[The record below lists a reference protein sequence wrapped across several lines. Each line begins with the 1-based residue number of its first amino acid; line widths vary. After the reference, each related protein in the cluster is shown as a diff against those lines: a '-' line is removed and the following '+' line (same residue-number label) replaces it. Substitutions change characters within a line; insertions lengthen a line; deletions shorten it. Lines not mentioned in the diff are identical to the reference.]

1 MSATAVQTATGQT
14 VDRYGIGASEIAAAC
29 GICSFRSPLS
39 LWLEKTGKGE
49 PFSGNDHTAWGQALE
64 PLLRF
69 WYSQRTQLP
78 VLVPP
83 ASIFHPTLTWARC
96 TPDGIALAPDETTW
110 LHLVQ
115 CKNVGRRQAWRWG
128 EDVTDPNSVTHE
140 YHAQVAWEMYVTGM
154 DRCDLIASIGGSPP
168 VIYEIHRDAQ
178 FEAEL
183 VEAASEFWRCVETG
197 RPPRVDHSEDWT
209 KYLAQ
214 QMKRSGSVVPRAGKT
229 DALAVQLRDAYEM
242 VRRAEENAEALKNEF
257 RAVMAEQGAE
267 AVETGEGL
275 IKWPANV
282 NGVRSFKVPNVWK
295 KESR

>member
-1 MSATAVQTATGQT
+1 MTAHATIAANGQQ
-14 VDRYGIGASEIAAAC
+14 VDRYGIGASEIAAAV
-29 GICSFRSPLS
+29 GISSFRSPLS
-39 LWLEKTGKGE
+39 LWLEKTGRGE
-49 PFSGNDHTAWGQALE
+49 EFAGNEHTQWGQMLE
-64 PLLRF
+64 PLLRA
-69 WYSQRTQLP
+69 WYAEKTQLA

-83 ASIFHPTLTWARC
+83 ASVFHPTLTWARC
-96 TPDGIALAPDETTW
+96 TPDGIALGPDDKP

-128 EDVTDPNSVTHE
+128 EDVTDPNSITSE
-140 YHAQVAWEMYVTGM
+140 YLAQVNWEMFVTGY

-183 VEAASEFWRCVETG
+183 VEAAAEFWQCVTSG
-197 RPPRVDHSEDWT
+197 KPPRVDHSEDWT

-214 QMKRSGSVVPRAGKT
+214 QMKRSGSVAPRSGKG

-242 VRRAEENAEALKNEF
+242 VKRAEENCNQIKNEF
-257 RAVMAEQGAE
+257 RALLTEQGAE
-267 AVETGEGL
+267 AVETGEGP
-275 IKWPANV
+275 IKWKKNV
-282 NGVRSFKVPNVWK
+282 NGTPTFTVPRAWS